1 MSRLDL
7 GYLLLA
13 LLIAGVAAGLWYAFY
28 NSHRGTWLRSERKQR
43 RRRKKAARVPAE

>member
-13 LLIAGVAAGLWYAFY
+13 VLVIGVSAALGYLYY
-28 NSHRGTWLRSERKQR
+28 RSNRSTWLRSERKQR

>member
-13 LLIAGVAAGLWYAFY
+13 VLVIGVSAALGYLYY
-28 NSHRGTWLRSERKQR
+28 RSNRSTWLRAER
-43 RRRKKAARVPAE
+43 RRRKRREKASRVPAE